1 MEIKEMKELL
11 KSNVCE
17 VVFTKVDGTERTMR
31 ATLKPDIIT
40 FMEDTL
46 AVKKEDNT
54 PKHTRK
60 ANDNVISCYDI
71 EKAGWRSFKVDSV
84 KSFKIVNM

>member
-11 KSNVCE
+11 KSNICE

-31 ATLKPDIIT
+31 ATLKPDVIT

-46 AVKKEDNT
+46 AMKKEDDT
-54 PKHTRK
+54 PKRTRK

-71 EKAGWRSFKVDSV
+71 EKSDWRSFRIDSV
-84 KSFKIVNM
+84 KSFTVVK

>member
-11 KSNVCE
+11 KSNICE
-17 VVFTKVDGTERTMR
+17 VVFTKVHGPERTMR
-31 ATLKPDIIT
+31 ATLKPDVIT

-46 AVKKEDNT
+46 AVKKEDDT
-54 PKHTRK
+54 PKRTRK

-71 EKAGWRSFKVDSV
+71 EKSGWRSFWIDSV
-84 KSFKIVNM
+84 KSFCVIK

>member
-1 MEIKEMKELL
+1 MEKSEMKELL
-11 KSNVCE
+11 KSNICE

-31 ATLKPDIIT
+31 ATLKPDVIT

-46 AVKKEDNT
+46 AVKKEDDT
-54 PKHTRK
+54 PKRTRK
-60 ANDNVISCYDI
+60 ANDNVVSCYDI

-84 KSFKIVNM
+84 KSFTVVK